1 MTRIASEDHT
11 EVRFCPNGFGV
22 DRRAVSQIDMTAGAA
37 LDRGTLMLE
46 TRMSPNG
53 KPQVLFG
60 YYRVFPWSRAFS
72 IQIIPRGAITLV
84 HSDHGDVCHAAFRW
98 RGTGRADVIRII
110 FRGMPLQAEPDCLW
124 NAQRIQQLHR
134 CKSIILNR
142 FLSKTYMLQSLARAI
157 ERFPVV
163 PCLWLCQIRLNPLD

>member
-72 IQIIPRGAITLV
+72 IQIIPRGAVLRLFTVITVTYAMQRL
-84 HSDHGDVCHAAFRW
+84 DGAAQDGRTLSALYFVGCPFRLSPTVFGTP
-98 RGTGRADVIRII
+98 RGFNSYIGAS
-110 FRGMPLQAEPDCLW
+110 P
-124 NAQRIQQLHR
+124 
-134 CKSIILNR
+134 
-142 FLSKTYMLQSLARAI
+142 
-157 ERFPVV
+157 
-163 PCLWLCQIRLNPLD
+163 